1 MRQVFIEKQKISVK
15 NICQPLLD
23 DNLVLVSVHYS
34 FISSGTESATVSS
47 ASKNILF
54 SNISQKISKVI
65 ESIAAH
71 GIEGTTALIKGKL
84 TGNIQPLGYSCSG
97 QVIAVGKKIK
107 HLRTGDFVACAGAG
121 FANHADII
129 CVPENLVVQLSDE
142 KYLEHGSITTI
153 GAIALQG
160 IRRTQPQLGEIVCV
174 LGLGLLGQITVQL
187 AKLSGCTVI
196 GTDLIPE
203 RLELAKQ
210 FGADA
215 VFDAT
220 LPTILCNND
229 A

>member
-97 QVIAVGKKIK
+97 Q
-107 HLRTGDFVACAGAG
+107 F
-121 FANHADII
+121 F
-129 CVPENLVVQLSDE
+129 
-142 KYLEHGSITTI
+142 
-153 GAIALQG
+153 
-160 IRRTQPQLGEIVCV
+160 
-174 LGLGLLGQITVQL
+174 
-187 AKLSGCTVI
+187 
-196 GTDLIPE
+196 
-203 RLELAKQ
+203 
-210 FGADA
+210 
-215 VFDAT
+215 
-220 LPTILCNND
+220 
-229 A
+229 